1 MATLQDYFTQE
12 WRYIDHTSGL
22 QPMQSFSFDD
32 TFCDQVGNDKSPSVV
47 RTWIHNHVVILG
59 IHDSRLPFLKDGIE
73 FLNDVKGYSAIVRN
87 SGGLGVVLDK
97 GVLNI
102 SLIFKGKH
110 DVSIDTGYEVMLR
123 LIREM
128 FKEETNTIENKEITA
143 SYCPGS
149 YDLSINNR
157 KFAGISQRRV
167 KGGIAVQIYLCVEG
181 SGAERA
187 EMMKEFYQHAL
198 KNEKTKFIYP
208 TIIPESMASLNELLD
223 KEYTTNDIL
232 FKLLGSLKTLGAT
245 LNMNPVTTE
254 EWALY
259 DKYFER
265 MIERNDKM
273 IRNMK
278 KQ

>member
-1 MATLQDYFTQE
+1 MQDYFTQE

-32 TFCDQVGNDKSPSVV
+32 TFCDQVGNDRSPSVV

-59 IHDSRLPFLKDGIE
+59 IHDSRLPYLKDGIAY
-73 FLNDVKGYSAIVRN
+73 LNDVKGYSAIVRN

-128 FKEETNTIENKEITA
+128 FKDETDQIENKEIAA

-149 YDLSINNR
+149 YDLSINNK

-167 KGGIAVQIYLCVEG
+167 RGGIAVQIYLCVEG

-187 EMMKEFYQHAL
+187 EMMRGFYQQAL
-198 KNEKTKFIYP
+198 KDEQTKFVYP
-208 TIIPESMASLNELLD
+208 TIMPECMASINELLD
-223 KEYTTNDIL
+223 TSFTTNDIL
-232 FKLLGSLKTLGAT
+232 FKLLQSLKTLGAH
-245 LNMNPVTTE
+245 LSMDPVAEE
-254 EWALY
+254 EWTLY

-265 MIERNDKM
+265 MIERNNKM
-273 IRNMK
+273 IRNME